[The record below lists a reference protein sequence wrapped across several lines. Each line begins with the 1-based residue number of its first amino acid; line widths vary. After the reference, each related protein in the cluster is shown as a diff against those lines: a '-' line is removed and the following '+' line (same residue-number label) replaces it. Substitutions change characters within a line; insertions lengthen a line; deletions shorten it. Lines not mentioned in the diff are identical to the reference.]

1 MTKQID
7 LKQDGVEPVWV
18 ETACV
23 QIEGERALQVTKTER
38 LEEHDIDTIAKVK
51 DVLFHNGVLEVDM
64 LSRLLPEAPA
74 YARGFIGIAFR
85 ILPDNTEFESFYLRP
100 TNGKTEDPV
109 RRKHGC
115 QYFAYPGYTFDY
127 FRRHAIEGFE
137 APAEIDL
144 NCWMH
149 LKAVIEDSRAAFYLD
164 GSDTPLLCVDNLKHG
179 GEARGQIGFFVDTGT
194 EGYFKNLKVTCW
206 D

>member
-64 LSRLLPEAPA
+64 A
-74 YARGFIGIAFR
+74 
-85 ILPDNTEFESFYLRP
+85 
-100 TNGKTEDPV
+100 
-109 RRKHGC
+109 
-115 QYFAYPGYTFDY
+115 
-127 FRRHAIEGFE
+127 
-137 APAEIDL
+137 
-144 NCWMH
+144 
-149 LKAVIEDSRAAFYLD
+149 
-164 GSDTPLLCVDNLKHG
+164 
-179 GEARGQIGFFVDTGT
+179 
-194 EGYFKNLKVTCW
+194 
-206 D
+206 